1 MLTSVQLGGQ
11 MNTDNIFKISQYE
24 EDMDL
29 LHL

>member
-1 MLTSVQLGGQ
+1 MSAQLGCQ